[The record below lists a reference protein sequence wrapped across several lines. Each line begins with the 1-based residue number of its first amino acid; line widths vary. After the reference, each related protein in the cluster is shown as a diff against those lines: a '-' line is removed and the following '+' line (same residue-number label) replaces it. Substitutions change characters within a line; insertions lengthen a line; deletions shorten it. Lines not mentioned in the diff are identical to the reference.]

1 MKYGLTEKELKL
13 IKDVLA
19 SNSKVEKALLFG
31 SRAMG
36 THSYNSD
43 IDILLVGKEL
53 TLRDESQLMSQM
65 EALNISY
72 SVDLIREHTVTSEA
86 VKEHVREFGVVIYE
100 RERAGRGGNVEGGWS
115 EYE

>member
-36 THSYNSD
+36 TYSYNSD

-72 SVDLIREHTVTSEA
+72 SVDLIRKHTVTSEA
-86 VKEHVREFGVVIYE
+86 VKNHVREFGVVIYE
-100 RERAGRGGNVEGGWS
+100 REGAGRGGNVEEGRS
-115 EYE
+115 E